1 MKINE
6 TYFKGIDTEDS
17 LADIELNDS
26 GILSGFD
33 CFIGLDFNKKLYAYE
48 KVGKITH
55 AVFSSLNYV
64 SEISSDCFLFN
75 SFCNLEP
82 EKRKWKKSE
91 LRLKFANE
99 ILTTDDAGYN
109 SVAYGFAFKL
119 GRIPSNKEV
128 YNLILKLM
136 KIKEMATDCNVIF
149 TFTLRNTESFNLDL
163 VESYESRMLWRK
175 VYNAYYLKN
184 KFVDGNSKDKTD
196 NHIEFSTIA
205 GSIFEPDSE
214 ELRDCYYPLMCH
226 YREKLCGWIPVKKG
240 QLVGEFEDI
249 MQDSGGQVGYHS
261 VDIYKEDNDYHIYHK
276 KDVDLSE
283 DTYHITF
290 MIDRHGGIDM
300 CVLLDNTFI
309 SNVYEDDYDD
319 YPEDDVQEMMMAM
332 YLILVNPNDVAHHVL
347 NGNVYNGG
355 VCERV
360 ANFLSSIGGI
370 TGRLVSEI
378 KTHSKFLGEIFEH
391 RLQNSL

>member
-6 TYFKGIDTEDS
+6 TYFKGTDTEDS

-33 CFIGLDFNKKLYAYE
+33 CFIGVGINNTLYAY
-48 KVGKITH
+48 KKLGKITH

-82 EKRKWKKSE
+82 DKRKWKKSE

-99 ILTTDDAGYN
+99 MLTTDDAEFN

-128 YNLILKLM
+128 YNLIIKLM
-136 KIKEMATDCNVIF
+136 KIKEKATNCNVIFAF
-149 TFTLRNTESFNLDL
+149 TFTLRNTVSFNLDL
-163 VESYESRMLWRK
+163 AESYESRMLWRK

-184 KFVDGNSKDKTD
+184 EFVDGNSKDKTD

-205 GSIFEPDSE
+205 GSIFEQDSE
-214 ELRDCYYPLMCH
+214 ELRDCYYPVLCH

-261 VDIYKEDNDYHIYHK
+261 VDIYKEDNDYHTYHK

-290 MIDRHGGIDM
+290 MIDSHGGIDM

-319 YPEDDVQEMMMAM
+319 YPEDDVQEMMMVM
-332 YLILVNPNDVAHHVL
+332 YLTLINSVDTNL
-347 NGNVYNGG
+347 YNRGI
-355 VCERV
+355 CERV
-360 ANFLSSIGGI
+360 GNFLSRIGGI
-370 TGRLVSEI
+370 TTTLISEI
-378 KTHSKFLGEIFEH
+378 KKHSKILGEIFE
-391 RLQNSL
+391 NCIEKSI